1 MKITFT
7 LFVLFAL
14 LLVSGSKS
22 FAQFD
27 KPSFQLSIGISEP
40 MDQLKGGDYF
50 YYTNKFDTTTYN
62 TQLIFIDTNFMTRD
76 YRAKTG
82 ININGA
88 AKINFDKYSIVRGVG
103 FASFNSFNTFQSTVT
118 GNTLTTFSQGSSN
131 VFVPASVTF
140 NYSLSVFS
148 LGVGLEI
155 APTSFTNII
164 SPFFGA
170 NVSAN
175 FFSATLERTSGSRID
190 TPRVE
195 INGTRF
201 GVNFTGGIEFKI
213 NPQFGVMVGG
223 KYDMANLLGK
233 STNRSMNDPV
243 LWGSSNASLNDEN
256 GPFYS
261 NVYLPMNLAPRLTPY
276 QAEDKKLNFL
286 SFFIGVNFYPN
297 MMTGKK

>member
-1 MKITFT
+1 MKIKFT

-14 LLVSGSKS
+14 LLGSGSKS
-22 FAQFD
+22 YAQFD

-40 MDQLKGGDYF
+40 LDQLKGGNYYYF
-50 YYTNKFDTTTYN
+50 TNKFDTMTFSQ
-62 TQLIFIDTNFMTRD
+62 QLMFIDTNFMTHD

-88 AKINFDKYSIVRGVG
+88 AKINFDKYSIVRGVA
-103 FASFNSFNTFQSTVT
+103 FASFNSFNTFQSSVT
-118 GNTLTTFSQGSSN
+118 GNTLTTFSQGTSN

-155 APTSFTNII
+155 APTSFTNLI

-170 NVSAN
+170 NVSMN
-175 FFSATLERTSGSRID
+175 FINAELERTSGSRID
-190 TPRVE
+190 TPRVTA
-195 INGTRF
+195 NGTRF
-201 GVNFTGGIEFKI
+201 GANLTGGIEFKI
-213 NPQFGVMVGG
+213 NPQFGIMLGA

-233 STNRSMNDPV
+233 GTNQSMNDPV
-243 LWGSSNASLNDEN
+243 IWGSSNASLNDEN

-261 NVYLPMNLAPRLTPY
+261 NVYLPMNLAPRFTPY
-276 QAEDKKLNFL
+276 QAQDKKINWL
-286 SFFIGVNFYPN
+286 SFFVGVNFYPSSL
-297 MMTGKK
+297 TGKK